1 MVLNVISAIITD
13 SRQFSQPNPTFSTC
27 LILQKFLRANSND
40 ITKSSAQLL
49 TALKWRK
56 TFQPLA
62 VKDEVFP
69 KEAFGGLGYITT
81 LQNVLDSPNPTDT
94 ATFNIYGA
102 VKNTKTTFG
111 DLDAFIRWRVALM
124 ELTLQQLH
132 LETADKPIPDFGK
145 GPDPY
150 QAIQIHDY
158 LSVSFLR
165 QPPEVKAASQKT
177 IQLFQEV
184 YPETMAKKYFVNVP
198 LFMQWMF
205 GAMQMFMAKETV
217 AKMKWMSYGTELYRD
232 LGTSVPKAYGGS
244 GAELASSGIS
254 PKGTGEDKSGAVAET
269 VAEPAVKSAAEPVAE
284 LAA

>member
-1 MVLNVISAIITD
+1 MVPNAISGMTTD
-13 SRQFSQPNPTFSTC
+13 SRQYSQPNPTFSTC

-40 ITKSSAQLL
+40 ITKASAQLL
-49 TALKWRK
+49 AALKWRK

-62 VKDEVFP
+62 VKDDVFS

-81 LQNVLDSPNPTDT
+81 LQNVPDSPNPTDT

-102 VKNTKTTFG
+102 VQNTKTTFG

-165 QPPEVKAASQKT
+165 QPAEVKAASQKT

-205 GAMQMFMAKETV
+205 GAMQMFMAKDTI
-217 AKMKWMSYGTELYRD
+217 AKMKWMSYGTELYKD

-244 GAELASSGIS
+244 GVELASSGLS
-254 PKGTGEDKSGAVAET
+254 PKGTGENKPEAVAET
-269 VAEPAVKSAAEPVAE
+269 VTEPDTEPVAE